1 MCDRQ
6 KHFSFKY
13 ENKGLAAKLKNLGF
27 RVFECPCDADT
38 AIVKKALKSSKEQ
51 PVIVYAD
58 DADIL
63 SLLLHHH
70 HSTPDLKDIFLAEMT
85 TPSATQMLFYHTS
98 YQTVSKTRGATL
110 PYLLFAHAFTGCDMT
125 STYSAIYLPS
135 KTFIFKKLKRS
146 KRLRNSADISKNGQN
161 PQTIGT
167 AAFIFL
173 SFTLV
178 TSVIRKKIR
187 KKTI

>member
-1 MCDRQ
+1 MPLRCWYRNSEKGTQ
-6 KHFSFKY
+6 IFKGATCY
-13 ENKGLAAKLKNLGF
+13 CIRRWCWYPILASSSPSQHTRSERYLSRRNDYTISNANAIQSYKL
-27 RVFECPCDADT
+27 
-38 AIVKKALKSSKEQ
+38 S
-51 PVIVYAD
+51 
-58 DADIL
+58 
-63 SLLLHHH
+63 
-70 HSTPDLKDIFLAEMT
+70 
-85 TPSATQMLFYHTS
+85 
-98 YQTVSKTRGATL
+98 VSKTRGATL

-187 KKTI
+187 KKTIW